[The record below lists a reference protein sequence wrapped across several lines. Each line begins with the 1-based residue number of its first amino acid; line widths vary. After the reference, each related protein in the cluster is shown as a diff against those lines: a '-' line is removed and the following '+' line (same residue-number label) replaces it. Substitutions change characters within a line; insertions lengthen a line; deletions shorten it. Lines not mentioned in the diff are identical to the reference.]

1 MGRGLQKPDVQ
12 SSDMQPIEIQAHAKI
27 NLTLEVLGKRPDGY
41 HEIASI
47 IQTVSL
53 HDTLTLALAD
63 DLTLECDTPGLATD
77 DNLVLKAAT
86 MLRAETGASQGARI
100 VLRKSIPVSAGL
112 GGGSSDAAAALIGLN
127 RLWETGLSVDDLQPI
142 AARLGSDVSFFL
154 RGGTA
159 MVHGRGELV
168 RPLPPADIPWV
179 VILSPDMQTPD
190 KTASLYAAMTPSQH
204 TGGLL
209 TRKLEARVRGG
220 GDVPPQFLF
229 NAFDDV
235 ARKAFPGLG
244 EVWDAFT
251 ALGAREVHVAGS
263 GPSLFAPVSRRE
275 LGTALEL
282 MLRHKHG
289 WEAHAVPLWQP
300 PEAGNNG

>member
-1 MGRGLQKPDVQ
+1 
-12 SSDMQPIEIQAHAKI
+12 MQPIEIQAHAKI
-27 NLTLEVLGKRPDGY
+27 NLTLEVLGKRTDGY

-47 IQTVSL
+47 IQTIGL
-53 HDTLTLALAD
+53 YDTLTLEPAD
-63 DLTLECDTPGLATD
+63 ELTLECDTPRLSAD

-86 MLRAETGASQGARI
+86 MLKKASGASQGARI
-100 VLRKSIPVSAGL
+100 KLQKSIPVSAGL

-127 RLWETGLSVDDLQPI
+127 RLWETALSNDALHGI
-142 AARLGSDVSFFL
+142 AARLGSDVPFFL

-159 MVHGRGELV
+159 MVHGRGELI
-168 RPLPPADIPWV
+168 RPLPATDIPWV
-179 VILSPDMQTPD
+179 VLLSPDMPMPD
-190 KTASLYAAMTPSQH
+190 KTASLYAALPPAQY

-209 TRKLEARVRGG
+209 TRKLEARIRGG

-229 NAFDDV
+229 NVFDNV
-235 ARKAFPGLG
+235 VRETFPGLDKY
-244 EVWDAFT
+244 WDAFT

-275 LGTALEL
+275 LGTTQAL

-300 PEAGNNG
+300 PEEGAK

>member
-1 MGRGLQKPDVQ
+1 
-12 SSDMQPIEIQAHAKI
+12 MQPIELQAHAKI

-41 HEIASI
+41 HEIASV
-47 IQTVSL
+47 IQTIGL
-53 HDTLTLALAD
+53 YDTLTLELAD
-63 DLTLECDTPGLATD
+63 ELTLECDTPGLSTD

-86 MLRAETGASQGARI
+86 ILRKAAGVSQGARI
-100 VLRKSIPVSAGL
+100 KLQKSIPVSAGL

-127 RLWETGLSVDDLQPI
+127 RLWKTALSDDALHGI
-142 AARLGSDVSFFL
+142 AAGLGSDVPFFL

-159 MVHGRGELV
+159 MVHGRGELI
-168 RPLPPADIPWV
+168 RPLPATDIPWV
-179 VILSPDMQTPD
+179 VLLSPDIPMPD
-190 KTASLYAAMTPSQH
+190 KTASLYAALPPAQH

-209 TRKLEARVRGG
+209 TRKLEARIRGG

-229 NAFDDV
+229 NVFDNV
-235 ARKAFPGLG
+235 VREAFPGLDKY
-244 EVWDAFT
+244 WDAFT
-251 ALGAREVHVAGS
+251 ALGAREVHAAGS

-275 LGTALEL
+275 LGTTLAL

-300 PEAGNNG
+300 PEERAR